1 MRESAA
7 NTSTWSAWA
16 CHHPLME
23 SSSVSS
29 VKLVSIP
36 ILVDTGSGWGYAEP
50 LSPLTVQRLHQSL
63 TVMVTSQTVTMGSC
77 IFSGKMEGPEI
88 GLGVGVTIYF
98 FYPICRLPPIKIIYI
113 ERKK

>member
-7 NTSTWSAWA
+7 NTSTWSVWA

-77 IFSGKMEGPEI
+77 ILSGKMEGPEI